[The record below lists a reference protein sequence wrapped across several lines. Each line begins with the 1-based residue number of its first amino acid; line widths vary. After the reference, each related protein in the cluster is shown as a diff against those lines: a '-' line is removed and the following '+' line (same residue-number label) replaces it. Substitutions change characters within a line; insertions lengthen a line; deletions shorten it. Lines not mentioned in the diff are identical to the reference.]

1 MIIKIYTIETCK
13 YCIMA
18 KKLLLNA
25 NLQYEEIK
33 LDNDYEKLENLIELT
48 KQKQVPQ
55 IFIDNQFIG
64 GYEDLKEFLNKK
76 IYNT

>member
-1 MIIKIYTIETCK
+1 MIIKIYTIEACK

-55 IFIDNQFIG
+55 IFINNQFIG
-64 GYEDLKEFLNKK
+64 GYEDLKEFINKK
-76 IYNT
+76 NI

>member
-1 MIIKIYTIETCK
+1 
-13 YCIMA
+13 MA